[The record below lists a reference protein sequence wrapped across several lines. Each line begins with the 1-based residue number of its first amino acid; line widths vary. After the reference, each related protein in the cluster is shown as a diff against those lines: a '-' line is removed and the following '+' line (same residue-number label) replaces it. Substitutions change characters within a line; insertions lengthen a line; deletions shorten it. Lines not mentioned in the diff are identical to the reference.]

1 MVTAQSSAAK
11 KVHCTT
17 DRTARRNKQGNT
29 REKHTHLCLLQDV
42 EVVRDSR
49 TDRIF

>member
-17 DRTARRNKQGNT
+17 DRTARRRNKQGNT
-29 REKHTHLCLLQDV
+29 RERNTLTSVSCRMLK
-42 EVVRDSR
+42 
-49 TDRIF
+49 